1 MQKSLFSKENSVTV
15 QLTVS
20 KFSVVSFLL

>member
-1 MQKSLFSKENSVTV
+1 VFSKENSVTV